1 MFNFGYI
8 PKEVIKER
16 NPNWQEIPGHPYR
29 MLLIVRGSG
38 SGKNALLN
46 LINNESEIDK
56 VYLYAKDLYEANT
69 NFQLRQ
75 EKLDAQNTLMIQKL
89 EYSNEIKNLLQNHI
103 LFWLLMLLLHQI
115 ILYVSERIF

>member
-1 MFNFGYI
+1 
-8 PKEVIKER
+8 
-16 NPNWQEIPGHPYR
+16 
-29 MLLIVRGSG
+29 MLRIFM
-38 SGKNALLN
+38 KQ
-46 LINNESEIDK
+46 
-56 VYLYAKDLYEANT
+56 NT

-89 EYSNEIKNLLQNHI
+89 EYSNEIKNVLQNHI

>member
-8 PKEVIKER
+8 PKEVIKEH

-29 MLLIVRGSG
+29 ILLIVRGSG

-89 EYSNEIKNLLQNHI
+89 EYSNEIKNVLQNHI
-103 LFWLLMLLLHQI
+103 LFWLLILLLHQI

>member
-8 PKEVIKER
+8 PKEVIKEH

-29 MLLIVRGSG
+29 TLLIVRGSG

-89 EYSNEIKNLLQNHI
+89 EYSNEIKNVLQNHI
-103 LFWLLMLLLHQI
+103 LFWLLILLLHQI

>member
-89 EYSNEIKNLLQNHI
+89 EYSNEIKNVLQNHI
-103 LFWLLMLLLHQI
+103 LFWLLILLLHQI

>member
-1 MFNFGYI
+1 
-8 PKEVIKER
+8 
-16 NPNWQEIPGHPYR
+16 

-89 EYSNEIKNLLQNHI
+89 EYSNEIKNVLQNHI
-103 LFWLLMLLLHQI
+103 LFWLLILLLHQI

>member
-8 PKEVIKER
+8 PKEVIKEH

-89 EYSNEIKNLLQNHI
+89 EYSNEIKNVLQNHI
-103 LFWLLMLLLHQI
+103 LFWLLILLLHQI